1 MLKRRPL
8 MFFALV
14 FAIGA
19 LLTVACV
26 KEVSTTETTRPKE
39 MKIRLEAASG
49 KELKVVDENDNP
61 ATPVDKAEMD
71 RIYQS
76 QAGFK
81 YVGVILYTK
90 SSPGCTYVVIG
101 DRTYKVCF

>member
-1 MLKRRPL
+1 MLKRKPL
-8 MFFALV
+8 MFFTLV
-14 FAIGA
+14 FAIAA

-26 KEVSTTETTRPKE
+26 KEVSTTETPKPKE
-39 MKIRLEAASG
+39 MKIRLEAATG
-49 KELKVVDENDNP
+49 KKLEVVDEANKP
-61 ATPVDKAEMD
+61 AREVSKEEMD

-76 QAGFK
+76 PDGFK

-101 DRTYKVCF
+101 DRTYVVCF